1 MMELISDSFDIRCC
15 ECGEQITIFKDD
27 LDPDVSFF
35 DHGENGMGIETIYEI
50 RHELS
55 CPQCGNNIE
64 ITITGNEYPEGAYDY
79 DSAELSGAEF
89 IETPSMG
96 MVYYQDE
103 FDVDEYAVEATGIRG
118 LIAQLSENRDMIYDV
133 TSREFEEIVEQ
144 VLQDDG
150 FDTHLTQPTRDGG
163 RDIIAT
169 KTGINGKPVVFYVE
183 CKRYSR
189 TNKVSVDPDVSFF
202 DHGENGMGIE
212 TIYEIRHELSC
223 PQCGNNI
230 EITITGNEYPEGAY
244 DYDSAELSGAEFIE
258 TPSMGMVYYQD
269 EFDVDEYAVEA
280 TGIRGLIAQLS
291 ENRDMIYDVTSR
303 EFEEIVEQ
311 VLQDDGFDTH
321 LTQPTRDGGRDII
334 ATKTG
339 INGKP
344 VVFYV
349 ECKRYSRT
357 NKVSVDLVRALYGV
371 QTADKVN
378 KACLVTSSCFTRD
391 AVAFAENQNVMI
403 DLIDGDA
410 LHDMIVRSA
419 EKYEQENYRRW

>member
-1 MMELISDSFDIRCC
+1 MMELISDAFDIRCC
-15 ECGEQITIFKDD
+15 ECGEKITIFKDD
-27 LDPDVSFF
+27 LDSDVSFF

-50 RHELS
+50 RHKLS

-79 DSAELSGAEF
+79 DSAEISGAEF
-89 IETPSMG
+89 IETPLMG

-118 LIAQLSENRDMIYDV
+118 LIAQLSENRDMIYNV

-144 VLQDDG
+144 VLQD
-150 FDTHLTQPTRDGG
+150 
-163 RDIIAT
+163 
-169 KTGINGKPVVFYVE
+169 N
-183 CKRYSR
+183 
-189 TNKVSVDPDVSFF
+189 
-202 DHGENGMGIE
+202 
-212 TIYEIRHELSC
+212 
-223 PQCGNNI
+223 
-230 EITITGNEYPEGAY
+230 
-244 DYDSAELSGAEFIE
+244 
-258 TPSMGMVYYQD
+258 
-269 EFDVDEYAVEA
+269 
-280 TGIRGLIAQLS
+280 
-291 ENRDMIYDVTSR
+291 
-303 EFEEIVEQ
+303 
-311 VLQDDGFDTH
+311 GFDTH

-378 KACLVTSSCFTRD
+378 KACLVTSSYFTRD
-391 AVAFAENQNVMI
+391 AVEFAENQNVMI

-419 EKYEQENYRRW
+419 EKYEQKNYRRL

>member
-79 DSAELSGAEF
+79 DSAEISGAEF

-118 LIAQLSENRDMIYDV
+118 LIAQLSENR
-133 TSREFEEIVEQ
+133 
-144 VLQDDG
+144 
-150 FDTHLTQPTRDGG
+150 
-163 RDIIAT
+163 
-169 KTGINGKPVVFYVE
+169 N
-183 CKRYSR
+183 
-189 TNKVSVDPDVSFF
+189 
-202 DHGENGMGIE
+202 
-212 TIYEIRHELSC
+212 
-223 PQCGNNI
+223 
-230 EITITGNEYPEGAY
+230 
-244 DYDSAELSGAEFIE
+244 
-258 TPSMGMVYYQD
+258 
-269 EFDVDEYAVEA
+269 
-280 TGIRGLIAQLS
+280 
-291 ENRDMIYDVTSR
+291 MIYDVTSR